1 MIEPKTFYDI
11 LAGHSITFFTGVPDS
26 LLKHFCTYLEENT
39 PNGAHTIT
47 ANEGN
52 AIALA
57 AGHYLG
63 SGNPACVYLQNSGLG
78 NTVNPLV
85 SLTSSA
91 VYRIPMLLC
100 IGWRGE
106 PSHHDEPQH
115 IQQGAITQE
124 LLDTL
129 SVPYAILP
137 KEEDEAEAVV
147 MTAVA
152 FMKKEQTPYALLVK
166 KGTFTPYS
174 SSDTKKGGAVLSREE
189 ALSIIL
195 KQLSPKDVVVTTT
208 GKTSRELF
216 EYRAEQ
222 KEGHERDFLTV
233 GSMGHASSIAL
244 GIAKEKSDRTVWCL
258 DGDGAL
264 LMHMGALAIIGTQGP
279 KNLIHV
285 VLNNGAHE
293 SVGGHPTAV
302 RDIDLLTIARGC
314 RYPHIYKA
322 HTASELSSCL
332 REIVKRERKGP
343 VFLEIQI
350 EQGSR
355 ENLGRPTTTPEE
367 NKKAFMKFL
376 GSQSDKT

>member
-1 MIEPKTFYDI
+1 MIEPKTFHDI
-11 LAGHSITFFTGVPDS
+11 LVSHSITFFTGVPDS
-26 LLKHFCTYLEENT
+26 LLKYFCTYLEENAPKET
-39 PNGAHTIT
+39 HIIA

-52 AIALA
+52 AVALA

-85 SLTSSA
+85 SLTSST

-106 PSHHDEPQH
+106 PTHHDEPQH
-115 IQQGAITQE
+115 ITQGAITKE

-129 SVPYAILP
+129 SVPYSILP

-166 KGTFTPYS
+166 KGTFAPHTS
-174 SSDTKKGGAVLSREE
+174 SGTKNNDATLLREE
-189 ALSIIL
+189 ALSIVT
-195 KQLSPKDVVVTTT
+195 KQLSPHDVIVTTT

-216 EYRAEQ
+216 EYRVEQ

-233 GSMGHASSIAL
+233 GSMGHTSSIAL
-244 GIAKEKSDRTVWCL
+244 GIAKEKPDRMVWCL

-264 LMHMGALAIIGTQGP
+264 LMHMGALAVIGTEGQ

-293 SVGGHPTAV
+293 SVGGQPTAV
-302 RDIDLLTIARGC
+302 RDIDLPAIARGC

-332 REIVKRERKGP
+332 QKIAKCERKGP

-350 EQGSR
+350 AQGSR

-376 GSQSDKT
+376 ENKK